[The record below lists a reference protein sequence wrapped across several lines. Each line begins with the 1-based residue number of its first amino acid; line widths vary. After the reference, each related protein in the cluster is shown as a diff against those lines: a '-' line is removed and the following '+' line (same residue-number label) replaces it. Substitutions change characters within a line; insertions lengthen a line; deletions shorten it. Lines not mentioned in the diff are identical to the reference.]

1 LSCAIA
7 SAGDAAADAVLP
19 SLRRSLR
26 NSGRDASVVA
36 AAAAAAAAT
45 ARAAT
50 IEGSAI
56 LTMLMGD
63 FAFCGEKMNFWSM
76 EVNVGM
82 TPKITPQVLL

>member
-1 LSCAIA
+1 
-7 SAGDAAADAVLP
+7 
-19 SLRRSLR
+19 
-26 NSGRDASVVA
+26 VA

-45 ARAAT
+45 ALAAK
-50 IEGSAI
+50 IEGSAM

-63 FAFCGEKMNFWSM
+63 FAFCGEKMIFWSM